1 MFANSLSVL
10 DKIHLNFS
18 QEGLLIMNITLAFIM
33 FGVALEIDLKSFKN
47 LLLKPKSTIIGV
59 FSQFFLLPFVTFLLV
74 LVIKP
79 TPSVALGMI
88 LVSACPGGNI
98 SNFISSLAK
107 ANIELS
113 VSLTAIASLLAIFM
127 TPLNFT
133 FWGSLYIKSHPLLRP
148 IEIDIMQIFQTI
160 VIILGIPLIIGIF
173 FKRKFPE
180 LATKI
185 KNPIKI
191 LSIFIFI
198 GYVVAALSLN
208 FSYFLR
214 YIHLIILIVLAHN
227 ALALLTGF
235 TISSIFKLPRKN
247 RRSITIETGI
257 QNSGLGLVLIFN
269 PKLFPPELELGGMA
283 FIAAWWGVWHIIAG
297 LGLAFLWSRKPL
309 NETNKN

>member
-18 QEGLLIMNITLAFIM
+18 QGGLLIMNITLAFIM

-47 LLLKPKSTIIGV
+47 ILLKPKSAIIGV
-59 FSQFFLLPFVTFLLV
+59 LSQFILLPFVTFLLV
-74 LVIKP
+74 IIIRP

-113 VSLTAIASLLAIFM
+113 VSLTAFASVLAIFM

-133 FWGSLYIKSHPLLRP
+133 FWGSMYVKSHPLLRP
-148 IEIDIMQIFQTI
+148 IEIDPIQIFQTI
-160 VIILGIPLIIGIF
+160 FIILGIPIIIGML
-173 FKRKFPE
+173 FKKKFPE
-180 LATKI
+180 LAVKI

-198 GYVVAALSLN
+198 GYVLAALSLN
-208 FSYFLR
+208 FSYFLQ
-214 YIHLIILIVLAHN
+214 YIHLIIFIVFAHN

-269 PKLFPPELELGGMA
+269 PKLFPPELDLGGMA
-283 FIAAWWGVWHIIAG
+283 FIAAWWGVWHIFAG
-297 LGLAFLWSRKPL
+297 LGLAFLWSKKPL
-309 NETNKN
+309 EESKNN